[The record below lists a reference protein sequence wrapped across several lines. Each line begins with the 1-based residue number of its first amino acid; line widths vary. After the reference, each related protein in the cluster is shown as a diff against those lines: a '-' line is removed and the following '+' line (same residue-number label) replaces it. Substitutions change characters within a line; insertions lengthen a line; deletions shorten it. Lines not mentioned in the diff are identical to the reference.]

1 LSYQH
6 ADVGEFAVKSD
17 AMFEQNLHE
26 HESDMKSLRFKQAQ
40 AMLDLFEAD
49 CGRAAL
55 TLDEIKEWA
64 SAQQNDQLLLRVQS
78 LISQSSS

>member
-1 LSYQH
+1 
-6 ADVGEFAVKSD
+6 
-17 AMFEQNLHE
+17 
-26 HESDMKSLRFKQAQ
+26 MKSFRFKQAQ